1 MGFRHSG
8 QGPRVLM
15 AVLFALVALSVLG
28 GCAGKKTAPTS
39 ATILQTA
46 VEPPACPP
54 VQESPAVADAPPH
67 RESDFFSQGQDS
79 GLLDGMSLA
88 PAYENSGHESD
99 SEALETVE
107 EVPSIRDVVLAQY
120 EDWRGVKYRYGGTD
134 YRGVDCSALV
144 QAIFRD
150 AFAMELPRTS
160 REQARLGDSV
170 PREEIRA
177 GDLLYFVDRGRR
189 HIGVAVNDTEFVHA
203 SRIKGVTI
211 SSFKGYWSKRLVR
224 VRRILDDS
232 ESDTLIR

>member
-8 QGPRVLM
+8 QGPRVLV
-15 AVLFALVALSVLG
+15 AALFALVALLALG

-39 ATILQTA
+39 TTILQTA

-54 VQESPAVADAPPH
+54 VQEAPSVDDLPPH
-67 RESDFFSQGQDS
+67 READFFSSSQDS
-79 GLLDGMSLA
+79 GLLEGMSLA
-88 PAYENSGHESD
+88 PSFENSGHEPVPD
-99 SEALETVE
+99 ALEAVE
-107 EVPSIRDVVLAQY
+107 EVPSVRDIVLAQY

-144 QAIFRD
+144 QAIFRN
-150 AFAMELPRTS
+150 AFAMDLPRTS

-170 PREEIRA
+170 PRDDIRA

-224 VRRILDDS
+224 VQRILEERDS
-232 ESDTLIR
+232 LIR

>member
-8 QGPRVLM
+8 QGPRVLV
-15 AVLFALVALSVLG
+15 AVLGVLVALLVLG
-28 GCAGKKTAPTS
+28 GCAGKKTAPKS
-39 ATILQTA
+39 ATILQA
-46 VEPPACPP
+46 SVQPPACPP
-54 VQESPAVADAPPH
+54 AAELPVVSDPPPQ
-67 RESDFFSQGQDS
+67 RETDFFSSGEGS

-88 PAYENSGHESD
+88 PAYENSGHEPD
-99 SEALETVE
+99 PEALEAVE
-107 EVPSIRDVVLAQY
+107 AVPSVRDVVLAQY

-224 VRRILDDS
+224 VRRILDGS
-232 ESDTLIR
+232 EADTLIR